1 MHSQEYEQLKVLS
14 KIILDEIDCDNIVSK
29 YNTELEHVTQR
40 TSRDVL
46 IKNVDINHIKNLK
59 DSVISA
65 NKMHYNFNI
74 DYDHVDCFFAKYDT
88 GMHYQSLHLDCIAGE
103 HQRKL
108 SFSLLLNEDFTGG
121 NFELLEG
128 NFLAAKKG
136 KLLVFP
142 SFLPH
147 KVTTVT
153 SRIRYVIFGWFYG
166 PNFI

>member
-29 YNTELEHVTQR
+29 YNIELEHVTQH

-74 DYDHVDCFFAKYDT
+74 DHEHVDCFFAKYDT

-128 NFLAAKKG
+128 NFLSAKKG

-147 KVTTVT
+147 RVTPVT